1 MIEPR
6 DPFDGIP
13 TVTEALRCA
22 FWFAVEVGIGLAA
35 LLLWCA

>member
-13 TVTEALRCA
+13 TVTEALRGS
-22 FWFAVEVGIGLAA
+22 FWFMVEVGIGLAA
-35 LLLWCA
+35 LSWWCN